1 MAIAFYIAHGTTW
14 ILRGVPGGL
23 LWACHLGCLLVG
35 IALIAQRPWL
45 NAVGVLWLALGNIL
59 WAIDLA
65 WGGEFIITSPLTHIG
80 GLLVGIGYA
89 RRAGFPRGSWLAAL
103 AGIAALHLLSGY
115 VTPPGQNI
123 NIAFGVHPSLKGIL
137 PDFQLFRLC
146 VLAAAAVL
154 FFELETAARRFCKG
168 QGE

>member
-1 MAIAFYIAHGTTW
+1 MAIAFYTAHGTTW

-80 GLLVGIGYA
+80 GVLIGFRYA

-103 AGIAALHLLSGY
+103 AGIAALHLLTGY
-115 VTPPGQNI
+115 VTPANENI
-123 NIAFGVHPSLKGIL
+123 NVAFSVHASLRKVF
-137 PDFQLFRLC
+137 PDFLAFRLFM
-146 VLAAAAVL
+146 LAA
-154 FFELETAARRFCKG
+154 TAAFFYA
-168 QGE
+168 GEFVMRKIVKCEK